1 MKPRNPPSEIHI
13 NNNYLQITHN
23 IMKATHNTAT
33 AKRKDRK
40 AMYKFIFMVVLAG
53 IFSFFTDSNFWGWLA
68 VIFFGRFIFTTLLS
82 IAIGIIVYFLTWILV
97 FASVIGGFLWI
108 ITS

>member
-53 IFSFFTDSNFWGWLA
+53 IFSFFTDSNFLGWLA
-68 VIFFGRFIFTTLLS
+68 VIFFG
-82 IAIGIIVYFLTWILV
+82 
-97 FASVIGGFLWI
+97 GFLWI